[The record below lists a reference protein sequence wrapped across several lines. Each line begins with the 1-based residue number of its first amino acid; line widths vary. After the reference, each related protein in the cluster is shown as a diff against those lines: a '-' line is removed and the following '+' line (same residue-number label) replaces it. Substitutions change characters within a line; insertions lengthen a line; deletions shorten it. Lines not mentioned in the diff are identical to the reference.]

1 MATPSGDLVVLA
13 VQRGGEDLRGADS
26 TLQAGDTLLL
36 SGPWEL
42 LERNTAGDDV
52 LVVDRPSEV
61 RRSVPLGVGAKRAIG
76 VLAVMVLLLATGIVP
91 PAIAGLLAASTL
103 VLARVVTPTQA
114 YRSVSW
120 TTVLL
125 VGGMIPLST
134 AFVETGTADLIA
146 GGLLE
151 LIGDASPYAALLA
164 MCVLT
169 VVLGQLISN
178 TATVL
183 IVAPIAVVVAADL
196 SRPELLAPRVSLETG
211 RWPESADEVVVTA
224 QGGEHGLPS
233 SGTMSVASEGPGTAR
248 NVRTVRV
255 VGTGRAFDSS
265 SGEFITQADL
275 LTTQGAHAEDP
286 AATYAMRQWL
296 VDRQKPLTWQE
307 IERLNTYGVVAYSRH
322 VALHPETAT
331 RQLERGPRDEVALLV
346 VGGSALGLLLLT
358 TLLAGPAFA
367 VSAARQRH
375 TLALA
380 ASNGATRAQLRR
392 SVLGQALVLG
402 VLSSLVGSGLGLVSG
417 LGLTAVV
424 RVVRP
429 DLLFGPVDIPW
440 PAVGLVAIAA
450 VVSSVVAALIPS
462 RGLGR
467 LDIVSVLRGQ
477 SVCAPLRPRV
487 PVTGAVLTALGAATL
502 TWTSF
507 GQAPLLFR
515 VFLAGCVVLVVGA
528 LMLVPLCLATVGKVA
543 HRLPVPLRLAARE
556 AGRQRGRA
564 TPTVAAIMAGAA
576 VLAVV
581 AVALQAD
588 TVRKARDHTQVVL
601 PGQGM
606 VEWAMAQPAPGMA
619 ETLERAD
626 PAVSTVTL
634 HRLSDYDS
642 STPSTLLAAQRPGC
656 TVEQTTARDDMMPV
670 TGGPGTYAMCLTL
683 ATDSPLAD
691 SSLAA
696 ASLDELD
703 RFLELTPAQRSA
715 LGAGAVGVVDPETVS
730 KLPKPSF
737 DSGPVQTID
746 RHRPV
751 DVDVHDGRVTFASY
765 VERRGPGDMPIS
777 PSRADITL
785 VDLPIVLLTHEQ
797 WVRLVAGGQGGPGG
811 LVTTD
816 TALRLGAT
824 LRTDSL
830 LVRAPGG
837 ISPELESS
845 LNDVLRSMSS
855 DTFLVVER
863 GFQRDDPLALAI
875 LFGVIGLV
883 ILVATLIATALSQA
897 ENTPLL
903 GTLAAVGATRA
914 TRRALAGA
922 QALYLG
928 LLGSVLGLGIGLV
941 PGVAIAR
948 LLTTTYTEDG
958 TPVLPTSVDI
968 PWPQVALPLL
978 AVPVVAGALAWLS
991 IRRAPTVTRRTT

>member
-1 MATPSGDLVVLA
+1 
-13 VQRGGEDLRGADS
+13 
-26 TLQAGDTLLL
+26 
-36 SGPWEL
+36 
-42 LERNTAGDDV
+42 
-52 LVVDRPSEV
+52 
-61 RRSVPLGVGAKRAIG
+61 
-76 VLAVMVLLLATGIVP
+76 
-91 PAIAGLLAASTL
+91 
-103 VLARVVTPTQA
+103 
-114 YRSVSW
+114 
-120 TTVLL
+120 
-125 VGGMIPLST
+125 
-134 AFVETGTADLIA
+134 
-146 GGLLE
+146 
-151 LIGDASPYAALLA
+151 
-164 MCVLT
+164 
-169 VVLGQLISN
+169 
-178 TATVL
+178 
-183 IVAPIAVVVAADL
+183 
-196 SRPELLAPRVSLETG
+196 
-211 RWPESADEVVVTA
+211 
-224 QGGEHGLPS
+224 
-233 SGTMSVASEGPGTAR
+233 
-248 NVRTVRV
+248 
-255 VGTGRAFDSS
+255 
-265 SGEFITQADL
+265 
-275 LTTQGAHAEDP
+275 
-286 AATYAMRQWL
+286 
-296 VDRQKPLTWQE
+296 
-307 IERLNTYGVVAYSRH
+307 
-322 VALHPETAT
+322 
-331 RQLERGPRDEVALLV
+331 
-346 VGGSALGLLLLT
+346 
-358 TLLAGPAFA
+358 
-367 VSAARQRH
+367 
-375 TLALA
+375 
-380 ASNGATRAQLRR
+380 
-392 SVLGQALVLG
+392 
-402 VLSSLVGSGLGLVSG
+402 
-417 LGLTAVV
+417 
-424 RVVRP
+424 
-429 DLLFGPVDIPW
+429 
-440 PAVGLVAIAA
+440 
-450 VVSSVVAALIPS
+450 
-462 RGLGR
+462 
-467 LDIVSVLRGQ
+467 
-477 SVCAPLRPRV
+477 
-487 PVTGAVLTALGAATL
+487 
-502 TWTSF
+502 
-507 GQAPLLFR
+507 
-515 VFLAGCVVLVVGA
+515 
-528 LMLVPLCLATVGKVA
+528 
-543 HRLPVPLRLAARE
+543 
-556 AGRQRGRA
+556 
-564 TPTVAAIMAGAA
+564 
-576 VLAVV
+576 
-581 AVALQAD
+581 
-588 TVRKARDHTQVVL
+588 
-601 PGQGM
+601 
-606 VEWAMAQPAPGMA
+606 
-619 ETLERAD
+619 
-626 PAVSTVTL
+626 
-634 HRLSDYDS
+634 
-642 STPSTLLAAQRPGC
+642 
-656 TVEQTTARDDMMPV
+656 
-670 TGGPGTYAMCLTL
+670 MCLTL

-811 LVTTD
+811 PVTTD